1 MCVAAHD
8 IPYYAD
14 TIVYLRCDYCGSV
27 FSKTNYKF
35 NLHRERSPIKKDC
48 CKHCRQRKAYES
60 QYDDHEYKGAVNE
73 YLRGT
78 LVTWKIDSMK
88 QCDFK
93 DVIDG
98 GDFDVIHHLFSF
110 NFIVDEVFKELQF
123 PYHKEIEEYST
134 LELDMIATTTLKL
147 HYKYPLGVCLSNENH
162 SLFHSEYGYGNNT
175 PEQFEEFKNKVSVH

>member
-1 MCVAAHD
+1 M
-8 IPYYAD
+8 
-14 TIVYLRCDYCGSV
+14 
-27 FSKTNYKF
+27 
-35 NLHRERSPIKKDC
+35 
-48 CKHCRQRKAYES
+48 
-60 QYDDHEYKGAVNE
+60 
-73 YLRGT
+73 
-78 LVTWKIDSMK
+78 TWKIDSMK